1 MHHVVPLRDTNYPNL
16 KGDAAIPMKNH
27 VMMRCCHSFMY
38 IMYNFITSILNWPEY
53 FSLHELQRDITH
65 TIITYK
71 SDIVS
76 CQFNDSQF
84 LGGVKFL
91 QVPAIRQQR
100 SQNLVITVNNGPI
113 F

>member
-38 IMYNFITSILNWPEY
+38 IIQLYYIDIESARIF
-53 FSLHELQRDITH
+53 FSLQVQRDITH
-65 TIITYK
+65 TIISYIN
-71 SDIVS
+71 DIVS

-84 LGGVKFL
+84 LVGVKFL